1 MTPTETGTNTETETG
16 KMTTVPNG
24 ISVSVQYER
33 PHTNLYK
40 QFLSVQIFVSVNYP
54 LVGSDDLCLLFQI
67 GAVLPNEAALAV
79 TVREQMSRDK
89 FSVQISDSH
98 FTNNRR

>member
-1 MTPTETGTNTETETG
+1 MA
-16 KMTTVPNG
+16 TVPNG

-40 QFLSVQIFVSVNYP
+40 TFYRSRSLSVWTIPWSGLTIYVYIF
-54 LVGSDDLCLLFQI
+54 FQI

-79 TVREQMSRDK
+79 TVREQMSQDK

-98 FTNNRR
+98 FVNNRR